1 MEFSFESP
9 FVKPL
14 WFQTQGVKRLCQNSK
29 FSAKGVKCNS
39 LAHRA
44 RLRVVRG
51 SKR

>member
-14 WFQTQGVKRLCQNSK
+14 FQTQGVKRLCQNSE